1 MGSFRSGISK
11 GDRQECIPRKCL
23 FFFYLTSLQ
32 IYHELATLALYRTQ
46 EEHQAISHVFMFKII
61 VEENRQNVA
70 PETITPQNIL
80 LTLIK
85 WPHKYYFVH
94 SV

>member
-1 MGSFRSGISK
+1 MNWQHWHIGYK
-11 GDRQECIPRKCL
+11 
-23 FFFYLTSLQ
+23 TSIKQ
-32 IYHELATLALYRTQ
+32 SA
-46 EEHQAISHVFMFKII
+46 MFLCSI

-80 LTLIK
+80 LSLIE

-94 SV
+94 